1 MAEKSKLGS
10 ILVQS
15 SMISPE
21 DVQRA
26 LEEQRRSNVRFGEA
40 LINLGIV
47 EEEDVGWGLANQLNV
62 PFIRLTS
69 DTFDPDAV
77 RRVPEPLAR
86 RHNLVPFLK
95 IDDELTVVIED
106 PLNKKAIAEVEAVS
120 ECKVNVCIGLPEE
133 ITEKINQ
140 VYGTIAGP
148 QDDISELD
156 SDIFTPEDLEK
167 IAADFSG
174 DTFLRTLLNHT
185 VSACATSVHFE
196 PKNGKVNLRFRTEQG
211 INQMGTISQGWFLVL
226 VNRLKSLLDLS
237 ETQNNFIE
245 GFLSHNIDDR
255 RYMFY
260 TSIVSSQSGNSVTLI
275 NLTPKDF
282 PDDFDDLPI
291 TEDERESILRII
303 GGRHGL
309 SMIVGP
315 GKLEKLSFIDL
326 ILKKKHADV
335 KKAFVI
341 GSMPWFVDSG
351 YIRLKVHV
359 EDSQNILDGLKV
371 AITQDPDIL
380 YVEDVWDRKVLQF
393 ALQAAISNTYVIST
407 LHFPDTLLALE
418 YANENIENKTLLSQ
432 SLRGLIG
439 VHVFR
444 LLCPECKQLDTDYA
458 VQSRTLKMPRS
469 EVEKN
474 KIYRA
479 SSCDHC
485 NGHGYSGSKIL
496 IECLEIDQE
505 MREFLKAGHKFS
517 VVKDK
522 IIKKG
527 HRTIEQQATQLVL
540 TGSIGIDD
548 FKSVEKR

>member
-1 MAEKSKLGS
+1 MTEKSKLGS

-15 SMISPE
+15 SMISQE

-40 LINLGIV
+40 LVNLGIV
-47 EEEDVGWGLANQLNV
+47 AHEDVGWGLSNQLNI

-69 DTFDPDAV
+69 DTFDPEAV
-77 RRVPEPLAR
+77 KRIPEPLAR

-120 ECKVNVCIGLPEE
+120 ECKINICIGLPEE

-140 VYGTIAGP
+140 VYGTTAGP
-148 QDDISELD
+148 KDDISELE
-156 SDIFTPEDLEK
+156 SDLFSQEDLEK
-167 IAADFSG
+167 IASDYTG
-174 DTFLRTLLNHT
+174 ETFLRTLLDYT
-185 VSACATSVHFE
+185 VRDCASSVHFE
-196 PKNGKVNLRFRTEQG
+196 PKNGKINLRFRTEHG
-211 INQMGTISQGWFLVL
+211 INSMGTISEGWFLVL
-226 VNRLKSLLDLS
+226 NNHLKSLLDLS
-237 ETQNNFIE
+237 ETRTNFIE
-245 GFLSHNIDDR
+245 GFLTHKINDR

-282 PDDFDDLPI
+282 PSEFDDLPI
-291 TEDERESILRII
+291 TEEEREAILRII

-309 SMIVGP
+309 AMIVGP

-351 YIRLKVHV
+351 YIRLKVQS
-359 EDSQNILDGLKV
+359 ENSRNILDGLKV
-371 AITQDPDIL
+371 AVTQDPDIL
-380 YVEDVWDRKVLQF
+380 YVEDVWDKKVLQF
-393 ALQAAISNTYVIST
+393 ALQAAISKMYVIST

-418 YANENIENKTLLSQ
+418 YANESIENKTLLSQ

-439 VHVFR
+439 VHIFR
-444 LLCPECKQLDTDYA
+444 LLCSKCKQVDTNYV
-458 VQSRTLKMPRS
+458 VQSRTLKMPRK
-469 EVEKN
+469 EVEN
-474 KIYRA
+474 NTIYKA
-479 SSCDHC
+479 GGCEHC
-485 NGHGYSGSKIL
+485 NGYGYSDSKIL
-496 IECLEIDQE
+496 VECIEIDQE
-505 MREFLKAGHKFS
+505 LREFLKAGHKFS

-522 IIKKG
+522 IIRKG
-527 HRTIEQQATQLVL
+527 HKTIEQQAARLVL
-540 TGSIGIDD
+540 SGSLGIDD
-548 FKSVEKR
+548 FKNVEKR